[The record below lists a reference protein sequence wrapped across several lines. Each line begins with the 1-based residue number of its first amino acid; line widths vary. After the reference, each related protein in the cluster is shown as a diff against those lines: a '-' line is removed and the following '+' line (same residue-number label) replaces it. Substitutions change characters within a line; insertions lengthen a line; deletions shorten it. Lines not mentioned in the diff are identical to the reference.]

1 MGCGRRLTHSQT
13 RRVPFTFQRL
23 DIPEVVLIEPQ
34 VFGDTRGFLMETYKQ
49 SEFALFVDGEF
60 VQENH
65 SKSQR
70 GTLRGLHFQLGRYAQ
85 GKLVRVISGE
95 IFDVAVDIRQ
105 ESPTR
110 GKWVSTILSAE
121 NRRMVYIPP
130 WCAHG
135 FCVLSEDAEVVYKA
149 TTEYAPAH
157 ESGLMWNDP
166 ALAISWPISS
176 PLLSERD
183 TKWPPFVTPA

>member
-1 MGCGRRLTHSQT
+1 MSPSLNTPDLP
-13 RRVPFTFQRL
+13 RVTMPKRYLDPRGWFSETFHQQRL
-23 DIPEVVLIEPQ
+23 DDLGI
-34 VFGDTRGFLMETYKQ
+34 RCR
-49 SEFALFVDGEF
+49 F
-60 VQENH
+60 VQDNQ
-65 SKSQR
+65 SYSAR
-70 GTLRGLHFQLGRYAQ
+70 AGTLRGLHFQLGRYAQ

-105 ESPTR
+105 DSPTR
-110 GKWVSTILSAE
+110 GKWVSTFLSAE
-121 NRRMVYIPP
+121 NRRIVYIPP

-135 FCVLSEDAEVVYKA
+135 FCVLSETAEVVYKM

-176 PLLSERD
+176 PLVSERD
-183 TKWPPFVTPA
+183 QKWPPFVTPR

>member
-1 MGCGRRLTHSQT
+1 M
-13 RRVPFTFQRL
+13 PFTFRRL

-34 VFGDTRGFLMETYKQ
+34 LFGDARGFVMETYKE
-49 SEFALFVDGEF
+49 SEFAPFVGGAF
-60 VQENH
+60 VQENQ
-65 SKSQR
+65 STSRR
-70 GTLRGLHFQLGRYAQ
+70 GTLRGLHFQVGRHAQ
-85 GKLVRVISGE
+85 GKLVRVVVGE

-105 ESPTR
+105 DSPTR
-110 GKWVSTILSAE
+110 GKWVSNILSAE

-135 FCVLSEDAEVVYKA
+135 FCVLSETAEVVYKM

-157 ESGLMWNDP
+157 EAGVMWNDP

-176 PLLSERD
+176 PFVSERD
-183 TKWPPFVTPA
+183 EKWPPFVIRD

>member
-1 MGCGRRLTHSQT
+1 M
-13 RRVPFTFQRL
+13 
-23 DIPEVVLIEPQ
+23 
-34 VFGDTRGFLMETYKQ
+34 FGDARGFVMETYKQ
-49 SEFALFVDGEF
+49 SEFAPFVDGGF

-65 SKSQR
+65 SRSQR
-70 GTLRGLHFQLGRYAQ
+70 GTLRGLHFQLGPFAQ
-85 GKLVRVISGE
+85 GKLVRVVSGE

-110 GKWVSTILSAE
+110 GKWVSTVLSAA

-135 FCVLSEDAEVVYKA
+135 FCVLSDNAEVLYKT

-166 ALAISWPISS
+166 ALAISWPIAS

-183 TKWPPFVTPA
+183 TKWPPFVIAV

>member
-1 MGCGRRLTHSQT
+1 M
-13 RRVPFTFQRL
+13 PFTFHRL
-23 DIPEVVLIEPQ
+23 AIPEVLVIDPKVL
-34 VFGDTRGFLMETYKQ
+34 GDARGFFMETYKQ
-49 SEFALFVDGEF
+49 SEFAPFVDGLF

-65 SKSQR
+65 SKSER
-70 GTLRGLHFQLGRYAQ
+70 GTLRGLHFQVGPYAQ
-85 GKLVRVISGE
+85 GKLVRVIAGE
-95 IFDVAVDIRQ
+95 IFDVAVDIRPN
-105 ESPTR
+105 SPTR
-110 GKWVSTILSAE
+110 GKWVSSILSSE

-135 FCVLSEDAEVVYKA
+135 FCVVSDTAEVVYKT

-166 ALAISWPISS
+166 ALAIGWPVSS

-183 TKWPPFVTPA
+183 TKWPPFVAGT